1 VTGGSV
7 AITAVYPDAT
17 ASSYFASA
25 FYLAS
30 TLVSRTFLEPS
41 SRKKV
46 ASIFDNEKLS
56 ECGILNKISKALSF
70 AFS

>member
-7 AITAVYPDAT
+7 AITEVLPDAT

-30 TLVSRTFLEPS
+30 NLVSRTFFEPS

-46 ASIFDNEKLS
+46 AKIFDNEKLS
-56 ECGILNKISKALSF
+56 ECGILKRISKALSL